1 MRREA
6 IFSFNLVNF
15 FTVSRFFF
23 FFCCF
28 SFSLHRMECFFLV
41 FFFDGALSSRE

>member
-23 FFCCF
+23 FF